1 MATLESSTPA
11 QKRVELRRAV
21 VELRERGLS
30 DSAKWA
36 AELMAGTVPPPGQP
50 ICAGIGTTH
59 AQSQQLASCAG
70 LPAEASSS
78 RPHQAS
84 RHSDNFLPST
94 SGSLEEDDTYLLAK
108 TVFDMRVSSRHRR
121 LAMHTHPTP
130 IAPPMSCRSS
140 AMLRICSPW
149 GARYNITDSG
159 SGGGGDVAGS
169 NDL

>member
-36 AELMAGTVPPPGQP
+36 AELMAGTVPPSDLPVR
-50 ICAGIGTTH
+50 AGVRTH
-59 AQSQQLASCAG
+59 TKCQLASRAG

-78 RPHQAS
+78 RPQQAS

-108 TVFDMRVSSRHRR
+108 TVFDMRVSYIHQR
-121 LAMHTHPTP
+121 LAVNTQPTP
-130 IAPPMSCRSS
+130 ITLMSCRSS
-140 AMLRICSPW
+140 VMLHICSPW
-149 GARYNITDSG
+149 DAGYMTDS
-159 SGGGGDVAGS
+159 SGGSSDMASSGD
-169 NDL
+169 L